1 MYKSKK
7 ISLVIPSYN
16 EQKLIKPTLE
26 NVPKTIDQIYVI
38 NDCSTD
44 NMAEVVKKCAK
55 KDKRIKLIN
64 HKKNHGVG
72 AAIITGYLNSNK
84 DGYDVVVVIGG
95 DYQMDLED
103 LPNLLEPIVKGE
115 ADYVK
120 GNRFLYAGNNKNMA
134 KPEVMPFQRL
144 LDNSLLSGLVK
155 ITSGYYKIFDTQDG
169 YTALTK
175 EAIDKVNWKY
185 PFKGYGYPGDFIIVF
200 NAFNLRIKD
209 VPRRAIYLKGER
221 QSQIKIFK
229 YIRKVF
235 PLYIKKFFWRLKYK
249 YLLQDFHPLILFYY
263 SSFLLIPLGFIL
275 GLRVLYFSMKGAAP
289 TNETILA
296 ALFLIT
302 GIQFF
307 LFAMFFEMQA
317 NEKLQP

>member
-1 MYKSKK
+1 MYNGKK
-7 ISLVIPSYN
+7 ISLVIPAYN
-16 EQKLIKPTLE
+16 EQKLIIPTLE
-26 NVPKTIDQIYVI
+26 NVPKTIDHIYVI

-55 KDKRIKLIN
+55 KDKRIQLIN
-64 HKKNHGVG
+64 HRKNHGVG

-84 DGYDVVVVIGG
+84 DYYDIAVVIGG
-95 DYQMDLED
+95 DHQMDLKD
-103 LPNLLEPIVKGE
+103 LPNFLEPIISGE

-120 GNRFLYAGNNKNMA
+120 GNRFLYAGKNQNLA

-144 LDNSLLSGLVK
+144 LGNSLLSALVK

-169 YTALTK
+169 YTAISK
-175 EAIDKVNWKY
+175 EAIAKVNWKY
-185 PFKGYGYPGDFIIVF
+185 AFKGYGYPGDFIIVF

-229 YIRKVF
+229 YIKKVF
-235 PLYIKKFFWRLKYK
+235 PLYLKKFLWRLKYK
-249 YLLQDFHPLILFYY
+249 YLLQDFHPLVFFYF
-263 SSFLLIPLGFIL
+263 SSFFIIPLGLIL
-275 GLRVLYFSMKGAAP
+275 GLRVIYFALNGAAP
-289 TNETILA
+289 TNETILSV
-296 ALFLIT
+296 LFLVT
-302 GIQFF
+302 GIQFL
-307 LFAMFFEMQA
+307 LFAMFFEMQV